1 MSNNNEEVEEEE
13 IKVILVGEPGTG
25 KTSLINVS
33 VGAKFQENTQS
44 TLLSTFVQK
53 KIDKNGKNYILNIW
67 DTAGQ
72 EKYHAVTKIFIKNS
86 KIVVLVYAIN
96 NKESFKG
103 LQTYWYKTLKDA
115 LGEAPVFGMVGNK
128 SDLFLNEEVK
138 ENEAMEFANEKEMK
152 YKLVTAKNNP
162 EGFIAFLNELL
173 DQYIQQN
180 EVVPK
185 RDTIFIE
192 KDNNN
197 NNKKVKKKCCK

>member
-1 MSNNNEEVEEEE
+1 
-13 IKVILVGEPGTG
+13 
-25 KTSLINVS
+25 
-33 VGAKFQENTQS
+33 
-44 TLLSTFVQK
+44 
-53 KIDKNGKNYILNIW
+53 
-67 DTAGQ
+67 
-72 EKYHAVTKIFIKNS
+72 
-86 KIVVLVYAIN
+86 
-96 NKESFKG
+96 
-103 LQTYWYKTLKDA
+103 
-115 LGEAPVFGMVGNK
+115 MVGNK